1 MSSSDWAIDLGLTSA
16 FDNNTH
22 ASASNPTPA
31 SGAVPPGYVMVPNP
45 STALTPY
52 SNGMMWKQTM
62 FETLSRLQFSL
73 QNKILDKVRTGN
85 SAIDL
90 AVAAVIFDT
99 SATLATS
106 KSIYDYVVAK
116 VRAVWRFFSFLVQKV
131 GALMKLGKEPISVKS
146 RYMRVESITPNMRKN
161 TLYQAVQW
169 YLESVVDVRMETG
182 MMLYMEQE
190 LGASIDPPPMDV
202 QHAYPTEKTNKV
214 TYQGHKITFK
224 FLKEM
229 KTIYGAAQIQ
239 KENHVVVLEAE
250 VEESRTRD
258 LMEDFVQMCRT
269 QYQKHL
275 ASKTWVPQIFRL
287 NRVGARIEWKGTPWR
302 NNRKLTTISLREGQ
316 MDHLLGIIRDFSS
329 SEQWHLEH
337 GIPYKLVI
345 LLYGPPGTGKTVTIN
360 ALCNETKRN
369 KHCLSASDLKSDAE
383 LHELKSTIDLSKTII
398 VGEDLDAN
406 LDVVIDRNI
415 RAMREKKL
423 AEAEGR
429 IMEAKAKAML
439 KRQEE
444 KKRRKERRQLA
455 QQVLFKDAL
464 GMTSM
469 FTNSDEDD
477 DGGDSDDSDDSGD
490 SDGGASKKRSAAS
503 GTSES
508 KSSEPPAKDDSG
520 LSSKSI
526 MDLLSSDAR
535 DKVKKKCEDELADKD
550 DTKPI
555 GHNKERFT
563 IAGLLAFMDGHD
575 AHGMIAV
582 FTTNHPE
589 LLDEA
594 ITRCGRVD
602 FALCLDKCD
611 MFQLRAQIE
620 AFYEGAY
627 NPSAEE
633 LTEMGI
639 DPSKLVPAD
648 VEYVLRTNRRDPI
661 AGVRALAT
669 YDPAQRIEMH
679 QFQGQIKEAI
689 ELRKEQRAAGT
700 GAGAPS
706 R

>member
-1 MSSSDWAIDLGLTSA
+1 MSDWSVDLGL
-16 FDNNTH
+16 
-22 ASASNPTPA
+22 ASAYTDPSAAANAAAQAGSHLVAAPT
-31 SGAVPPGYVMVPNP
+31 
-45 STALTPY
+45 STALTTY
-52 SNGMMWKQTM
+52 THGMMWKQTM
-62 FETLSRLQFSL
+62 YDTLSRLQFTL
-73 QNKILDKVRTGN
+73 QHKILDKVRTGN
-85 SAIDL
+85 SAVDL
-90 AVAAVIFDT
+90 AIAAVIFDT
-99 SATLATS
+99 SNTLATS
-106 KSIYDYVVAK
+106 KSIYEYVVTK
-116 VRAVWRFFSFLVQKV
+116 VRAVWRFFVFVAQKV
-131 GALMKLGKEPISVKS
+131 GAFMKLGKEPISIKA
-146 RYMRVESITPNMRKN
+146 RCMRVESISPNMRKN

-169 YLESVVDVRMETG
+169 YLESIVDVRMETG

-190 LGASIDPPPMDV
+190 LAASIDPAPMDI
-202 QHAYPTEKTNKV
+202 QHAYPTEKSNKV
-214 TYQGHKITFK
+214 MYQGHKITFR
-224 FLKEM
+224 FVKEM
-229 KTIYGAAQIQ
+229 KTIYGAAAIQ
-239 KENHVVVLEAE
+239 KENHVVILEAE

-258 LMEDFVQMCRT
+258 LMEDFVHMCRT

-287 NRVGARIEWKGTPWR
+287 NRVGTRIEWKGTTWR

-316 MDHLLGIIRDFSS
+316 MDQLLSIIRDFGS

-429 IMEAKAKAML
+429 VMEIKAKAQA

-444 KKRRKERRQLA
+444 KQRRRERRRLA
-455 QQVLFKDAL
+455 QQVMFKDIGGL
-464 GMTSM
+464 TSM
-469 FTNSDEDD
+469 FTNSDDD
-477 DGGDSDDSDDSGD
+477 DV
-490 SDGGASKKRSAAS
+490 SDGSDTDKDKDAA
-503 GTSES
+503 GVTES
-508 KSSEPPAKDDSG
+508 KASEEEAKLQAKQEADAAAEVVG
-520 LSSKSI
+520 LSTKSI
-526 MDLLSSDAR
+526 MDLLSTDAR
-535 DKVKKKCEDELADKD
+535 DKVKKKCEEELADKEAA
-550 DTKPI
+550 KPI

-627 NPSAEE
+627 NPTAEE

-639 DPSKLVPAD
+639 DPSRLVPAD
-648 VEYVLRTNRRDPI
+648 VEYVLRTNRRDPV
-661 AGVRALAT
+661 AGVKALAT
-669 YDPAQRIEMH
+669 YDPSQRIEMH

-689 ELRKEQRAAGT
+689 ELRKEQRAT
-700 GAGAPS
+700 NGATK
-706 R
+706 